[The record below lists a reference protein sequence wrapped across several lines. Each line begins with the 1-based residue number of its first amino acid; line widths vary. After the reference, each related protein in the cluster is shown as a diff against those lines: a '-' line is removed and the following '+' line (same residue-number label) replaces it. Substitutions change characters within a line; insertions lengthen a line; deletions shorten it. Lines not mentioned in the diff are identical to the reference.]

1 LAPLA
6 ARAAGPAERAC
17 RAATPPT
24 AETTAGRRRGAGA
37 EATPTTAAETAAATA
52 ARATRPATATATGTP
67 GAPAATGTRRG
78 TLRAR
83 RHHARV
89 RPGRQVAGAGP
100 ATGRRTLSRTRPLTT
115 GTRPRRRGTRRGTG
129 ADAERVVADPR
140 RPRPRLRARLGALGA
155 RRDDARRGSRTRLRS
170 RL

>member
-1 LAPLA
+1 
-6 ARAAGPAERAC
+6 
-17 RAATPPT
+17 
-24 AETTAGRRRGAGA
+24 
-37 EATPTTAAETAAATA
+37 
-52 ARATRPATATATGTP
+52 
-67 GAPAATGTRRG
+67 
-78 TLRAR
+78 
-83 RHHARV
+83 
-89 RPGRQVAGAGP
+89 GAGP

-170 RL
+170 RLDVAGLGHRRLGLLRLGSGLLGGAAGLGRHRLGRRIGRGRPRLGLSRRRLGGRALLVVLLLVG